1 MPSESQLLPF
11 DCKHSNCP
19 CLALSPQLRVQGPVR
34 PRSLANTEF
43 RTERIRRLNI
53 KGLKADDY
61 VMINGLVWYTILCV
75 SFNQIASGGGS
86 NLLAPGELGTLTPE
100 NIEER
105 IRGSKW
111 VLVSEHA
118 MVLTVWSMK
127 ACMLMLYASIT

>member
-1 MPSESQLLPF
+1 MP
-11 DCKHSNCP
+11 
-19 CLALSPQLRVQGPVR
+19 
-34 PRSLANTEF
+34 PRSLSNTEF

-75 SFNQIASGGGS
+75 AFNQIASGGGS